1 MSRARQLRIRDMIV
15 QLARETGAYRIEVD
29 ADESPQL
36 FGSDSFHLNQEGHR
50 WVAEQMWAVYKRLPC
65 APRQLTRAGAG
76 RAGLDNVNRGELYR
90 SATEGS
96 TMCLVGEELLAVVSA
111 NATAGFHH
119 VDLNPPEK
127 KTPKMV
133 WEARKPGATLS
144 LCLPMALGV
153 AAQRAERSKAMV
165 EVRGRN
171 MTLPDKQFRLGL
183 GLIMSHA
190 ANLPLFGVARVDCAG
205 ACKCSCEVADG
216 ADCLVDTL
224 SNGTRVT
231 VTDYTR
237 VLIVPR
243 ALSAAGAGKADRV
256 GRMCGE
262 GADPTAMCIVR
273 VRNTRVQGAR
283 ARVAVRSLTFGI
295 NDYRTNFKLAA
306 SVRRA

>member
-1 MSRARQLRIRDMIV
+1 
-15 QLARETGAYRIEVD
+15 
-29 ADESPQL
+29 
-36 FGSDSFHLNQEGHR
+36 
-50 WVAEQMWAVYKRLPC
+50 
-65 APRQLTRAGAG
+65 
-76 RAGLDNVNRGELYR
+76 
-90 SATEGS
+90 
-96 TMCLVGEELLAVVSA
+96 
-111 NATAGFHH
+111 
-119 VDLNPPEK
+119 
-127 KTPKMV
+127 
-133 WEARKPGATLS
+133 
-144 LCLPMALGV
+144 
-153 AAQRAERSKAMV
+153 
-165 EVRGRN
+165 
-171 MTLPDKQFRLGL
+171 MTLPDKQFRSPLSPFSRRRPARHPACLYRAPFPLSAGHPRSRLGL